1 MFLFRYNEREAFMA
15 NKNVLPNGLRVVT
28 EKISTVKSVAVGVWI
43 RTGVVTEGELNNG
56 ISHFIEH
63 MLFKGTRNR
72 SARSI
77 AETVD
82 GVGGH
87 INAFTSRE
95 YTCYYMKVL
104 DENLDLAV
112 ELLSDMIFNSLFD
125 ENEIEKEKSVIA
137 EEISMYED
145 SPEDLAHDLLIEN
158 MFKGQSLGYSIL
170 GQNHTIEKLNR
181 ERLQEYMHQQY
192 NPKNSVLAVAG
203 NYDED
208 RLSELIQ
215 QHFGNWQEDTA
226 VDIALQER
234 PTFRFGQISRQKDIE
249 QIHLNIGY
257 QGAALGSDEMYDL
270 LVINNIIGGSMSSR
284 LFQKIREDRGLVYSI
299 YSSMNNYTQSG
310 IFSVYCSMNPG
321 QLTVVQELI
330 DEELHDLTL
339 HGFTSDEFEKARR
352 QLKGS
357 YLLGMESTSGRMASM
372 GKSELLLHQIDTP
385 DDILKKINGLEQSN
399 AEAVMRQYLNPKKK
413 TVILVGRIGY

>member
-1 MFLFRYNEREAFMA
+1 MA
-15 NKNVLPNGLRVVT
+15 NKNVLPNGLRIVT
-28 EKISTVKSVAVGVWI
+28 EKIPTVKSVAVGVWI

-112 ELLSDMIFNSLFD
+112 ELLSDMIFNSIFD
-125 ENEIEKEKSVIA
+125 EEEIEKEKSVIA

-170 GQNHTIEKLNR
+170 GHNHTIEKMNR
-181 ERLQEYMHQQY
+181 ERLQEYLHQQY
-192 NPKNSVLAVAG
+192 RPKNSVLAVAG
-203 NYDED
+203 NYDEY

-215 QHFGNWQEDTA
+215 KHFGDWREDVSEDT
-226 VDIALQER
+226 VSQDS
-234 PTFRFGQISRQKDIE
+234 PTIRFGQISRQKDIE

-270 LVINNIIGGSMSSR
+270 LVINNIVGGSMSSR

-299 YSSMNNYTQSG
+299 YSTMHNYTQSG
-310 IFSVYCSMNPG
+310 IFTLYCSMNPG
-321 QLTVVQELI
+321 QLTLVQELI
-330 DEELHDLTL
+330 DEELNELTTN
-339 HGFTSDEFEKARR
+339 GFTTDEFEKARR

-372 GKSELLLHQIDTP
+372 GKSELLLYQIDTP
-385 DDILKKINGLEQSN
+385 DDILRKINALEQSK
-399 AEAVMRQYLNPKKK
+399 AEAVMRQYLNPQKK
-413 TVILVGRIGY
+413 TIILVGRIGY